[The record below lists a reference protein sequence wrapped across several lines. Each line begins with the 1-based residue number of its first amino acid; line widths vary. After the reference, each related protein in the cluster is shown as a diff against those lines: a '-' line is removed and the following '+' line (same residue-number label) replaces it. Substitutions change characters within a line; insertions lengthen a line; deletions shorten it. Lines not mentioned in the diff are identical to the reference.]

1 MSDGDAALSLAAP
14 GGIGLVAIVGA
25 LAIVLLAL
33 SLREARS
40 ELASGRRAALL
51 ALRVLGI
58 LGGVLLALQPIWLEP
73 RVDVTPGR
81 LAILFDAS
89 RSMGV
94 GDGEQS
100 RASEARAVA
109 RRWAR
114 EGQVPQVSTFVFDE
128 DVRPGDL
135 ATLARTYAT
144 DGERTSLLEAVKA
157 LAEGDRQG
165 ELGAVVVVSDGADTG
180 GDTARSGDSADELL
194 QSLGALGVRVHTVL
208 TEGPELERDDAV
220 LSVEADPV
228 VFLRQP
234 FEIAAKV
241 RCLGCGSSSLAVTL
255 WRGDQ
260 VQEQRDV
267 ELDDAGEGTVR
278 FSVTETRLGR
288 RVFRVTVPRDPEDQI
303 AENNARP
310 ALVRVARDRLR
321 VLLVAGR
328 PSWDVR
334 FLRAFLKR
342 DPSIDLVSF
351 FILRANSD
359 LTMADASE
367 MALIPFPTDE
377 LFREHLGSFD
387 LVIFQNFNYG
397 PYRMAPY
404 LGRVRDYVRR
414 GGAFAMIGGDVSF
427 AAGGYAGTPV
437 AEILPVELRSV
448 AQGGSDVT
456 TETFQPAMDP
466 MHRGHPLLA
475 FSADPQSNADLWGSL
490 SPVIGMNMVA
500 GLRENAR
507 PLMRHPTRRLS
518 SGEPLPLLVV
528 GESGEGRTLAL
539 MTDTAWRWGIATAG
553 RTGDASTYARFW
565 DRALRWLSRDP
576 ALEPTR
582 VTTDRERYGPG
593 ARVKVHARLRTDR
606 YEPRSGLPVRVVL
619 VDDADET
626 VGEALATTDRD
637 GVLETSLEG
646 PASPGAFRAVVR
658 EAASPTLLGE
668 EPFLVEAAG
677 DELTDPRPSAEL
689 LAQLASETG
698 GTSYRAAGV
707 PALRDID
714 TRRERSLGYATLAPF
729 ASPWFVVPLLLLWV
743 ADWLLRRRAGLR

>member
-1 MSDGDAALSLAAP
+1 MNEAGA
-14 GGIGLVAIVGA
+14 GA
-25 LAIVLLAL
+25 LALGAPFGPVVAGIACVLAL
-33 SLREARS
+33 VLIALSIREARTS
-40 ELASGRRAALL
+40 VAAGRRAPLL
-51 ALRVLGI
+51 VLRAVGVLG
-58 LGGVLLALQPIWLEP
+58 GTLLALQPIWLEP

-81 LAILFDAS
+81 LAILFDGS

-94 GDGEQS
+94 GDER
-100 RASEARAVA
+100 RARVDAARDVA

-114 EGQVPQVSTFVFDE
+114 AGGDAQVSTFVFDE

-135 ATLARTYAT
+135 ADLAEHLGAE
-144 DGERTSLLEAVKA
+144 GERTSLLDAVDD
-157 LAEGDRQG
+157 LAEGDRDG
-165 ELGAVVVVSDGADTG
+165 ELGAIVVVSDGADTG
-180 GDTARSGDSADELL
+180 AVGAAGAAEAEDRIAAIRARN
-194 QSLGALGVRVHTVL
+194 VRVHTVL
-208 TEGPELERDDAV
+208 AEGPAIERDDAV
-220 LSVEADPV
+220 LSVDADPV

-234 FEIAAKV
+234 FVVEARV
-241 RCLGCGSSSLAVTL
+241 RCVGFGSESLPVTL
-255 WRGDQ
+255 FRGDQ
-260 VQEQRDV
+260 VLEQREV
-267 ELDDAGEGTVR
+267 PLDENGEGTAR
-278 FSVTETRLGR
+278 FGVTETRLGR
-288 RVFRVTVPRDPEDQI
+288 RVYRVTVPAAPDDQV

-334 FLRAFLKR
+334 FLRAFLKK

-387 LVIFQNFNYG
+387 LVVFQNFNYG

-437 AEILPVELRSV
+437 AEILPVEL
-448 AQGGSDVT
+448 GGGASRSDVT
-456 TETFQPAMDP
+456 TETFHPVVDP

-475 FSADPQSNADLWGSL
+475 FAADPQANADLWGSL
-490 SPVIGMNMVA
+490 SPVVGMNMVT

-507 PLMRHPTRRLS
+507 PLLVHPARRLA
-518 SGEPLPLLVV
+518 SGDPMPLLVV

-539 MTDTAWRWGIATAG
+539 MTDSAWRWGIATAG
-553 RTGDASTYARFW
+553 RTGDASTYTRFW

-576 ALEPTR
+576 TLEPTR

-593 ARVKVHARLRTDR
+593 ARVKVHARLRTER

-619 VDDADET
+619 VGDSGET
-626 VGEALATTDRD
+626 VGEALATTGRD
-637 GVLETSLEG
+637 GSLDASLEG
-646 PASPGAFRAVVR
+646 PSSPGAFRAVVR

-677 DELTDPRPSAEL
+677 DELTDPRPRPEL
-689 LAQLASETG
+689 LERLAAATG
-698 GTSYRAAGV
+698 GTAYESSDPPDLDA
-707 PALRDID
+707 ID
-714 TRRERSLGYATLAPF
+714 TRRERSLGFATLAPF
-729 ASPWFVVPLLLLWV
+729 ASAWFVVPLLLVWA
-743 ADWLLRRRAGLR
+743 ADWLYRRRIGLR